1 MNNWRS
7 YYQERL
13 TTASQAVRLVKSG
26 DLIVFSH
33 ACGEPRRL
41 PGELVKRAAELVDV
55 KIFHMVPMGAAPY
68 CLPEYATSF
77 RHISLFAGA
86 PTRKALSESRA
97 DYVPCFFNR
106 VPSLLGAQ
114 FPVDVAMVTVSP
126 PDDNGYCSL
135 GVSVDFTLKAVNEA
149 RLVIC
154 EVNPFMPR
162 THGHSFVHVE
172 EMDCF
177 VEVEEPIYELNI
189 GEMSEVE
196 SKIGQNIAG
205 LIDDG
210 ACLQLGIGGIP
221 DAVLF
226 YLEGFKDLG
235 IHSEMISNGVMDLV
249 EKGVIT
255 CRRKNLHQGRIVVT
269 FMMGSRAFYDWVD
282 DNPFIEMHPV
292 DYVNNPCVIAQNHN
306 MISINSALEV
316 DLLGQVCADTLGPNQ
331 YSGVGGQVDFVR
343 GAQMSEGGKAI
354 IALPSTAKG
363 GAVSRIVPRL
373 TDYSAVTTSR
383 NDVDF
388 VVSEYGVA
396 ALKGKT
402 VRQRIQALISIAHPD
417 CREELDRQAAE
428 NIYKPNTKQQ

>member
-1 MNNWRS
+1 VNHWRS

-13 TTASQAVRLVKSG
+13 RTASQAASLVKSG

-41 PGELVKRAAELVDV
+41 PGDLVKRAPELVDV

-68 CLPEYATSF
+68 CLPEYANSF

-86 PTRKALSESRA
+86 PTRKAISENRA

-106 VPSLLGAQ
+106 VPSLLGAH

-135 GVSVDFTLKAVNEA
+135 GVSVDFTLKAVKEA

-162 THGHSFVHVE
+162 THGHSVVHVE

-177 VEVEEPIYELNI
+177 VEVEEPIYELNK

-196 SKIGQNIAG
+196 SSIGQNIAG

-255 CRRKNLHQGRIVVT
+255 CKRKNLHHGRIVVT

-282 DNPFIEMHPV
+282 DNPFIEMYPV
-292 DYVNNPCVIAQNHN
+292 DYVNNPCVIAQNQN

-354 IALPSTAKG
+354 IALPSTARG

-373 TDYSAVTTSR
+373 TPYSAVTTSR

-388 VVSEYGVA
+388 VVTEYGIA

-402 VRQRIQALISIAHPD
+402 VSQRIQALISIAHPD
-417 CREELDRQAAE
+417 FREELDRQAVE
-428 NIYKPNTKQQ
+428 FYL